1 MSPQMWGAS
10 TLWEQN
16 SASPTLNG
24 FQLWDLKAL
33 LSFSQCTQGAPCK
46 HESSSAERRNFSVF
60 EKILL
65 SEEMKISDL
74 ECSVA
79 VLYIHLDELCKVL
92 KQAPYSEKA
101 LPQGFT

>member
-1 MSPQMWGAS
+1 
-10 TLWEQN
+10 
-16 SASPTLNG
+16 
-24 FQLWDLKAL
+24 
-33 LSFSQCTQGAPCK
+33 
-46 HESSSAERRNFSVF
+46 
-60 EKILL
+60 
-65 SEEMKISDL
+65 MKISDL